1 MAEYQIIL
9 LPKRDYYTWVA
20 AARDYVLRYHAN
32 LTSDADVAGQ
42 HMYPHQVIT
51 IADSPR
57 AYGRDIA
64 AWYRQ
69 KYPEARLDLVKAATP
84 PDFQNMLATRLSSGD
99 RFGGAGK
106 SFQLLWPTDYLKVT
120 QSFGVNQAL
129 YRRWGLPG
137 HEGLDI
143 RAPLRSGV
151 YACAAGTVYRVHDGG
166 GDHPYG
172 VHVRLRHQDGYRTI
186 YAHLYR
192 PLVAVGQHVEAGEQI
207 GLANSS
213 GNSTGSHLHLTLK
226 KEGASAAG
234 LTAFPYDVVDPTP
247 FLQFPEDE
255 TQLPGRAITVDW
267 EHERCLVGV
276 HGRAD
281 GPLLEPDFPVI
292 RDTHMEAVKLL
303 SNAPPE
309 NIDRLRAINENIF
322 LLVRLFAGFRDRT
335 VSSADFVSWVE
346 ADVER
351 LYRVGVRHYEVHNEP
366 NLQIEGWQHSWQDG
380 AQFADWFLEVV
391 ERMKGRFPEALF
403 GYPGLS
409 PGADISGQRMD
420 SWAFLQ
426 QSEQAALSADW
437 MGCHCYWIS
446 DADMLRPGG
455 GQVYAE
461 YRRRYPEKLLFIT
474 EFSNPSSETSPRAK
488 GQQYVE
494 YYRRLREVS
503 GVGAAFSFVISASA
517 NFPHEIWRSEDG
529 RASEIATLVGRRA
542 F

>member
-1 MAEYQIIL
+1 MADYQIFL

-32 LTSDADVAGQ
+32 LTSDLDVAGR
-42 HMYPHQVIT
+42 HMYPHQVVT
-51 IADSPR
+51 VADAPQ

-64 AWYRQ
+64 SWFRQ
-69 KYPEARLDLVKAATP
+69 NYPEARLDIVEAATP

-99 RFGGAGK
+99 RFGVSGK
-106 SFQLLWPTDYLKVT
+106 SFQLLWPTDYLMIT
-120 QSFGVNQAL
+120 QSFGVNQDL

-143 RAPLRSGV
+143 RAPIRSGV
-151 YACAAGTVYRVHDGG
+151 YASAAGTVYRVHDGG
-166 GDHPYG
+166 GGHPYG

-186 YAHLYR
+186 YAHLLR
-192 PLVAVGQHVEAGEQI
+192 PLVAVGQHVKAGEHI

-234 LTAFPYDVVDPTP
+234 LTTFPYDVVDPTP
-247 FLQFPEDE
+247 FLRFPEDE
-255 TQLPGRAITVDW
+255 TQLPGRAITVEW
-267 EHERCLVGV
+267 EHGRCLVGV

-292 RDTHMEAVKLL
+292 RDTRMEAVKLL

-309 NIDRLRAINENIF
+309 NIERLREINENIF
-322 LLVRLFAGFRDRT
+322 LMVRLFAGFRDRT

-351 LYRVGVRHYEVHNEP
+351 LYRAGVRHYEVHNEP
-366 NLQIEGWQHSWQDG
+366 NLQIEGWQRSWQDG
-380 AQFADWFLEVV
+380 GQFAVWFLEVV
-391 ERMKGRFPEALF
+391 ERMKLRFPEALF

-409 PGADISGQRMD
+409 PGWDISGQRMD
-420 SWAFLQ
+420 SWVFLQ
-426 QSEQAALSADW
+426 QSEEAALSADW
-437 MGCHCYWIS
+437 MGCHCYWAS
-446 DADMLRPGG
+446 DVDMLRPGG
-455 GQVYAE
+455 GMVFSE

-474 EFSNPSSETSPRAK
+474 EFSNPSSETAPRVK

-494 YYRRLREVS
+494 YYRRLREVK
-503 GVGAAFSFVISASA
+503 GVGAAFSFVLSASA
-517 NFPHEIWRSEDG
+517 NFPHEVWRGEDG
-529 RASEIATLVGRRA
+529 RASEITTLVGRRT

>member
-20 AARDYVLRYHAN
+20 AARDYVLRHHAN
-32 LTSDADVAGQ
+32 LTSELDVAGR
-42 HMYPHQVIT
+42 HMYPHQVVT
-51 IADSPR
+51 VADAPQ

-64 AWYRQ
+64 VWFRQ
-69 KYPEARLDLVKAATP
+69 NYPEARLDIVGADTP
-84 PDFQNMLATRLSSGD
+84 ADFQNMLAARLSSGD
-99 RFGGAGK
+99 RFGAAGK
-106 SFQLLWPTDYLKVT
+106 SFQLLWPTDYLKIT
-120 QSFGVNQAL
+120 QSFGVNQDL

-143 RAPLRSGV
+143 RAPMRSGI
-151 YACAAGTVYRVHDGG
+151 YACAAGTVYRVHDGSG
-166 GDHPYG
+166 AHPYG

-186 YAHLYR
+186 YGHLLR
-192 PLVAVGQHVEAGEQI
+192 TLVAVGQHVDAGEQI

-234 LTAFPYDVVDPTP
+234 LTSFPYDVVDPTP

-255 TQLPGRAITVDW
+255 TQLPGRTITVGW
-267 EHERCLVGV
+267 EYGRCLVGV

-281 GPLLEPDFPVI
+281 GPLLEPDFPII
-292 RDTHMEAVKLL
+292 RDTRMEAVKLL

-309 NIDRLRAINENIF
+309 NIKRLRAINENVF
-322 LLVRLFAGFRDRT
+322 LLVRLFAHFSDRT
-335 VSSADFVSWVE
+335 VTSADFVSQVE
-346 ADVER
+346 EGVEG
-351 LYRVGVRHYEVHNEP
+351 LYRAGVRYYEVHNEP
-366 NLQIEGWQHSWQDG
+366 NLQIEGWKHSWQDG
-380 AQFADWFLEVV
+380 GQFAGWFLEVV
-391 ERMKGRFPEALF
+391 ERMKARFPEALF

-409 PGADISGQRMD
+409 PGWDISGQRMD

-426 QSEQAALSADW
+426 QSEEAALSADW
-437 MGCHCYWIS
+437 MGCHCYWAS

-455 GQVYAE
+455 GLVYSE
-461 YRRRYPEKLLFIT
+461 YRRRYPDKLLFIT
-474 EFSNPSSETSPRAK
+474 EFSNPSSEAAPRVK

-494 YYRRLREVS
+494 YYRRLRDVK
-503 GVGAAFSFVISASA
+503 GVAAAFSFVISASS
-517 NFPHEIWRSEDG
+517 NFPYEVWRGEDG

>member
-151 YACAAGTVYRVHDGG
+151 YACAAGTVYRVHDGD

-192 PLVAVGQHVEAGEQI
+192 PLVAVGQRVEAGEQI

-494 YYRRLREVS
+494 YYRRLREVT

-517 NFPHEIWRSEDG
+517 NFQIG
-529 RASEIATLVGRRA
+529 RAHV
-542 F
+542 

>member
-1 MAEYQIIL
+1 MSEYQIIL
-9 LPKRDYYTWVA
+9 LPKRDYFRWVA

-32 LTSDADVAGQ
+32 LTSDLDVAGR
-42 HMYPHQVIT
+42 HMYPHQVVT
-51 IADSPR
+51 VADAPQ

-64 AWYRQ
+64 AWFR
-69 KYPEARLDLVKAATP
+69 KNYPEARLDIVEAASP
-84 PDFQNMLATRLSSGD
+84 LDFQNMLASRLSSGD

-106 SFQLLWPTDYLKVT
+106 SFQLLWPTDYLQIT
-120 QSFGVNQAL
+120 QSFGVNQNI

-143 RAPLRSGV
+143 RAPMRSGI
-151 YACAAGTVYRVHDGG
+151 YASAAGTVYRVHDGG
-166 GDHPYG
+166 DQHPYG

-186 YAHLYR
+186 YAHLLR
-192 PLVAVGQHVEAGEQI
+192 PFVAVGQYVDAGEQI

-234 LTAFPYDVVDPTP
+234 LTSFPFDVVDPTP
-247 FLQFPEDE
+247 FMHFPEDE
-255 TQLPGRAITVDW
+255 TKLAGRAITVEW
-267 EHERCLVGV
+267 EHGRCLVGV

-281 GPLLEPDFPVI
+281 GPLMEPDFPVI
-292 RDTHMEAVKLL
+292 RDTRMEAVKLL

-309 NIDRLRAINENIF
+309 NIDRLREINESIF
-322 LLVRLFAGFRDRT
+322 LMVRLFGKFHDRT

-351 LYRVGVRHYEVHNEP
+351 LYRAGVRYYEVHNEP
-366 NLQIEGWQHSWQDG
+366 NLQIEGWQRSWQDG
-380 AQFADWFLEVV
+380 GQFAGWYLEVV
-391 ERMKGRFPEALF
+391 ERMKTRFPDALF

-409 PGADISGQRMD
+409 PGWDISGQRMD

-426 QSEQAALSADW
+426 QSEEAALSADW
-437 MGCHCYWIS
+437 IGCHCYWAS
-446 DADMLRPGG
+446 DADMLRPSGG
-455 GQVYAE
+455 LVFAE

-474 EFSNPSSETSPRAK
+474 EFSNPSSEIAPRVK

-494 YYRRLREVS
+494 YYRRLREVK
-503 GVGAAFSFVISASA
+503 GVGAAFSFVISSSA
-517 NFPHEIWRSEDG
+517 NFPHEVWREEDG
-529 RASEIATLVGRRA
+529 RASEIVTLVARRT

>member
-9 LPKRDYYTWVA
+9 LPKRDYYIWVA

-32 LTSDADVAGQ
+32 LTSDADVAGR

-51 IADSPR
+51 IADSPQ

-64 AWYRQ
+64 AWYRHNS
-69 KYPEARLDLVKAATP
+69 PEARLDIIEAATP
-84 PDFQNMLATRLSSGD
+84 PDLQNILGTRLSSGD

-106 SFQLLWPTDYLKVT
+106 SFQLLWPTDYLKIT
-120 QSFGVNQAL
+120 QSFGVNQDL

-151 YACAAGTVYRVHDGG
+151 YACAVGTVYRVHDGG

-255 TQLPGRAITVDW
+255 TQLPGRAITVNW

-292 RDTHMEAVKLL
+292 RDTHMEAVKML

-322 LLVRLFAGFRDRT
+322 ILVRLFAGFRDRT

-346 ADVER
+346 ADVEQ
-351 LYRVGVRHYEVHNEP
+351 LYRAGVRYYEVHNEP

-380 AQFADWFLEVV
+380 AQFAGWFLEVV

-426 QSEQAALSADW
+426 QSEPAAMSADW
-437 MGCHCYWIS
+437 MGCHCYWVS

-494 YYRRLREVS
+494 YYRRLREVT